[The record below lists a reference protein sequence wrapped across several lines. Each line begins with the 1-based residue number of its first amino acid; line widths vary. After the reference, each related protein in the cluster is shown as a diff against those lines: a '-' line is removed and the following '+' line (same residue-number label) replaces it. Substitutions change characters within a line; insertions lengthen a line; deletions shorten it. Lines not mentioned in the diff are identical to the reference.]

1 MKQVNLLNL
10 DIHNLTISELL
21 EKLKYGGV
29 VFTPNLDHLMKLQ
42 KDYKFYQTYQK
53 ADYVVCDSKVLM
65 YASKFLGTPIQEKI
79 SGSDLFPAFYTYYKH
94 DNKIKIFLLG
104 GVGETA
110 KIAQD
115 KINKKVGRDII
126 VSTYSPPFGFEND
139 EQECQKIIELINS
152 SEANV
157 LAIGVGAPK
166 QELWLDKFKH
176 QLKNVN
182 IFFAIGATI
191 NFEAGCM
198 KRAPKWMS
206 EAGLEWLYRLLSEP
220 QRLWKR
226 YLLDDIPFFWLV
238 LKQKFRLYQNP
249 WLQWQYQSHSSSSQ
263 RKNRENKIL
272 GLKSKLVRNRRENR
286 EEESRKSK

>member
-1 MKQVNLLNL
+1 MKKIEIFNLG
-10 DIHNLTISELL
+10 IHNLTMIELL
-21 EKLKYGGV
+21 NKLKFGGV

-42 KDYKFYQTYQK
+42 KDYKFYLCYQK

-79 SGSDLFPAFYTYYKH
+79 SGSDLFPAFYNYYKH
-94 DNKIKIFLLG
+94 DDKIKIFLLG

-110 KIAQD
+110 KIAQQ
-115 KINKKVGRDII
+115 KINTKVGRDII
-126 VSTYSPPFGFEND
+126 VSTYSPTFGFEND
-139 EQECQKIIELINS
+139 EQECQKIVELINN

-166 QELWLDKFKH
+166 QELWLYKFKH

-182 IFFAIGATI
+182 TFFAIGATI
-191 NFEAGCM
+191 NFEAGNM

-206 EAGLEWLYRLLSEP
+206 EIGLEWLYRLLSEP

-238 LKQKFRLYQNP
+238 LKQKLRLYKNP
-249 WLQWQYQSHSSSSQ
+249 WAQWQYQSNSSSQ
-263 RKNRENKIL
+263 LKSRRNEIL
-272 GLKSKLVRNRRENR
+272 GFKRE
-286 EEESRKSK
+286 